1 MAVVYN
7 IPLSRLAEYRQHDLI
22 VRTEQPQALLDSI
35 DLGQLQQLAYV
46 QLLSL
51 PANTDCL
58 IHWTPGLAVELVLEQ
73 PGTNFPQLYRYAK
86 LLDNHP
92 VRVAIPVENG
102 FEKAVKLAL
111 SLQFAVRLQIGQPA
125 EGLMQPLI
133 DTLDDYLHRPTVA
146 LPLEF
151 FHSLLLAFCR
161 EEPIDLWQVQEEDP
175 ALVRYVDD
183 AGAEQ
188 LPGKLAV
195 QDFAAIAEPASFV
208 EHWAAAR
215 LQDGGECSKC
225 SFFAQCRGYFKWPKR
240 DYDCT
245 GIKMLLQTL
254 RQAGEE
260 LRRDLAEAESH

>member
-1 MAVVYN
+1 MTVVYN
-7 IPLSRLAEYRQHDLI
+7 IPLGRLTDYPQHDLI
-22 VRTEQPQALLDSI
+22 VRSAQPQVLAD
-35 DLGQLQQLAYV
+35 GMNAQQLQRVAYV

-51 PANTDCL
+51 PNDIDGL
-58 IHWTPGLAVELVLEQ
+58 IHWAPGLAIELVLEQ
-73 PGTNFPQLYRYAK
+73 PGVNFPQLYRYAK
-86 LLDNHP
+86 WLDNHP
-92 VRVAIPVENG
+92 VRVAIPVEDG

-111 SLQFAVRLQIGQPA
+111 SLQFAVRLQIGQPDA
-125 EGLMQPLI
+125 TLI
-133 DTLDDYLHRPTVA
+133 KWLTDVLDDYLHRPTVA
-146 LPLEF
+146 QPLEF

-195 QDFAAIAEPASFV
+195 QDFAAITEPASFV

-225 SFFAQCRGYFKWPKR
+225 TFFAQCRGYFKWPKR
-240 DYDCT
+240 DYDCN
-245 GIKMLLQTL
+245 GIKMLLQT
-254 RQAGEE
+254 
-260 LRRDLAEAESH
+260 